1 MSTAFVRRLVL
12 CLALFSGALSCWAI
26 GEESAYTTDIQ
37 PHIIGVDV
45 GIGYRGA
52 PLLPDVDTTIWVY
65 LGGTYKWLSYYR
77 DATGALIAP
86 GALGSADP
94 GYTRIEG
101 DWRLGIEQGFAWN
114 ARTKGNLTGAF
125 AYYTGRVDSN
135 QFASGSLLAGSSL
148 PDRNGIFLN
157 TILAGFTYDDMLF
170 DQRHK
175 MRDGVSAEA
184 SLEWGPSFLFNT
196 LAGNSNFVRLN
207 ANFTWF
213 KPLYD
218 MAPEKPASFFNLYLG
233 EFISVDYAAGFGTPV
248 PLPIR
253 QTFGGRTRL
262 VEGLGGQVRG
272 VDADSLDTNLK
283 AVNNLELRANGPALF
298 NPNIVPGLLVFWDA
312 GYYNQVGEAGIASPG
327 SGFVTTIGAGG
338 FLDFLDLGTG
348 AGYFCYRL
356 DNVNAGGQRLSF
368 MIEFGLH
375 F

>member
-1 MSTAFVRRLVL
+1 M
-12 CLALFSGALSCWAI
+12 ALFGGALSCWAV
-26 GEESAYTTDIQ
+26 GDESPYTTDIQ

-45 GIGYRGA
+45 GIGYRGLA
-52 PLLPDVDTTIWVY
+52 LLPDVDTTIWAY
-65 LGGTYKWLSYYR
+65 LGGSYKWMSYYR

-86 GALGSADP
+86 GALAGAGSPDP
-94 GYTRIEG
+94 GYTRLEG
-101 DWRLGIEQGFAWN
+101 DWRLGIEQGLAWN
-114 ARTKGNLTGAF
+114 TRTKGNLTGVF
-125 AYYTGRVDSN
+125 GYYHGRADSN
-135 QFASGSLLAGSSL
+135 QFSSGSLLASSSL
-148 PDRNGIFLN
+148 PDRNGVFLN
-157 TILAGFTYDDMLF
+157 TILAGFTYDDVLF

-175 MRDGVSAEA
+175 GRDGTSAEA
-184 SLEWGPSFLFNT
+184 SVEWGPGFFFNT

-253 QTFGGRTRL
+253 QTFGGRNQL

-272 VDADSLDTNLK
+272 VDTDSLDTNLK

-298 NPNIVPGLLVFWDA
+298 NPDIVPGLIVFWDS
-312 GYYNQVGEAGIASPG
+312 GYYNQVGEAGISSPA
-327 SGFVTTIGAGG
+327 SGFVSTIGAGG

-348 AGYFCYRL
+348 AGYLAYRL
-356 DNVNAGGQRLSF
+356 DNVNASGQRFSF